1 MLHLNCGADGYQY
14 LNRSGCS
21 TLIAVDDK
29 EQFDITIVSH
39 LSVCVLTLPME
50 CHAYYTYAH
59 AQHVRTT

>member
-1 MLHLNCGADGYQY
+1 MFHLYVPLHSVTELLHLNDGADGYQY

-39 LSVCVLTLPME
+39 LSE
-50 CHAYYTYAH
+50 C
-59 AQHVRTT
+59 